1 MKIDRT
7 LNLLELLSKKSHF
20 LFGPRGTGKTQLIG
34 EQLASSCTVI
44 DLLLDDVYS
53 RLLRR
58 PSLLEEFIPETSNLV
73 AIDEIQ
79 KIPALLD
86 EVHRIIEARGTR
98 FLLTGSSARKLRRG
112 GANLL
117 GGRAWESRLFPL
129 TSAEL
134 GSEFDLER
142 YLNRGGLPAIYFS
155 DYPEDELKNYLKLYL
170 REEIQ
175 AEMLVRRLDHFSRF
189 LDTMGLVNAQELNFE
204 GISNECGVPART
216 VASYLEVLEDTLVGF
231 QVEPFTRTKTR
242 KAIKRAKF
250 YFFDVGVAGA
260 IAKRGQVRKGSEL
273 FGIALEQFVAQELR
287 AYLSYKNSD
296 QKLCYWRSTSQ
307 KEVDFIVGAALA
319 LEVKSTHNVGQRDL
333 SGLKALREEKLIKRF
348 MVVCD
353 EPIER
358 TSDGIQILPWR
369 SFLTKLWSDELLR

>member
-1 MKIDRT
+1 M
-7 LNLLELLSKKSHF
+7 
-20 LFGPRGTGKTQLIG
+20 
-34 EQLASSCTVI
+34 
-44 DLLLDDVYS
+44 
-53 RLLRR
+53 
-58 PSLLEEFIPETSNLV
+58 
-73 AIDEIQ
+73 
-79 KIPALLD
+79 
-86 EVHRIIEARGTR
+86 
-98 FLLTGSSARKLRRG
+98 
-112 GANLL
+112 
-117 GGRAWESRLFPL
+117 
-129 TSAEL
+129 
-134 GSEFDLER
+134 
-142 YLNRGGLPAIYFS
+142 
-155 DYPEDELKNYLKLYL
+155 
-170 REEIQ
+170 
-175 AEMLVRRLDHFSRF
+175 
-189 LDTMGLVNAQELNFE
+189 
-204 GISNECGVPART
+204 
-216 VASYLEVLEDTLVGF
+216 LEDTLVGF

-319 LEVKSTHNVGQRDL
+319 LEVKSTQNVGQRDL